1 MLPGLL
7 GRVAFGDIRIVCAG
21 LLACSCAASTFR
33 AGFPRRGLALADV
46 RILSAWMRLG
56 SVALLL
62 SRIGGLM
69 RPQQR
74 GKKRQKN
81 VSPHAS

>member
-1 MLPGLL
+1 LFLCRFHL
-7 GRVAFGDIRIVCAG
+7 
-21 LLACSCAASTFR
+21 S
-33 AGFPRRGLALADV
+33 RRLSPALADV